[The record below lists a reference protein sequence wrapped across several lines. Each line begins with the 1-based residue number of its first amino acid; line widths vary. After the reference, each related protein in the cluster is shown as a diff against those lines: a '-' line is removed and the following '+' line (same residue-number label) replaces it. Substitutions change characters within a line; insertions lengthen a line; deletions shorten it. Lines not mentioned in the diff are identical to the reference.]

1 MNTNLNGLKSNVI
14 HRMVGLY
21 NENADKNNVE
31 FAISEYILSNID
43 DVSTMGIEEL
53 AQKCYTSPATI
64 SRYIKKLGYRNYIQF
79 KVEID
84 GYISYR
90 NQEFNIN
97 EQSNEMIAQSVIND
111 TISAVKNLED
121 LIDIKQLVNVT
132 KLMRMANHVYVLGID
147 YSQVVAQDIQL
158 RFINNFKVILTFVPS
173 GEHDQVLNRM
183 TRNDLVIFISASGQ
197 TKALLKIREKLNSEV
212 KHVLITGNQDMPLA
226 QNASEVVLIP
236 AINNDLAVS
245 ATTDRIVKLVLWD
258 ILYLLYAKTF

>member
-14 HRMVGLY
+14 HRMIGLY

-31 FAISEYILSNID
+31 FAISEYVLSNID
-43 DVSTMGIEEL
+43 EVKTMGIEEL

-79 KVEID
+79 KAEIE

-90 NQEFNIN
+90 NQEFNIS
-97 EQSNEMIAQSVIND
+97 EESNEMIAQSVIND
-111 TISAVKNLED
+111 TIAAVKNLEQ
-121 LIDIKQLVNVT
+121 LIDINQLVNVT
-132 KLMRMANHVYVLGID
+132 NLMRKANHVYVLGVD

-173 GEHDQVLNRM
+173 GEHNQVLNRM
-183 TRNDLVIFISASGQ
+183 TRNDLVIFISASGT
-197 TKALLKIREKLNSEV
+197 TKALLKIREKIKQDV
-212 KHVLITGNQDMPLA
+212 KHVLITGNVDKPLA
-226 QNASEVVLIP
+226 KNACEVVLIP
-236 AINNDLAVS
+236 ALNNDLAVS
-245 ATTDRIVKLVLWD
+245 ATTERIVNLVLWD